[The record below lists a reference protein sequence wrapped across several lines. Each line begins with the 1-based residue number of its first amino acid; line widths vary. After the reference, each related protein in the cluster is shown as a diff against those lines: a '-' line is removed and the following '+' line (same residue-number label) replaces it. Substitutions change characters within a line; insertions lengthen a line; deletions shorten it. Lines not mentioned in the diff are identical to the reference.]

1 MFQWNLWDNGFSFRK
16 TLLNTSNDS
25 DKKPIITEPQN
36 FVIDWMLAI
45 LLSGYCVS
53 TRRWEVFV
61 KCSFCV
67 DLIAAGIWRIVR
79 YLVRSRAGCTASR
92 ARFQS
97 GMFTGACPICNKHV
111 SGIPELLTRYSR
123 RWVED
128 TNKHTHRNLLHLL
141 YRNDLPSIKVN
152 IDLKKKNVSNM
163 PHF

>member
-97 GMFTGACPICNKHV
+97 GISLERVQSVTNTYQ
-111 SGIPELLTRYSR
+111 EYLNYSR
-123 RWVED
+123 V
-128 TNKHTHRNLLHLL
+128 THV
-141 YRNDLPSIKVN
+141 DE
-152 IDLKKKNVSNM
+152 LKIRIST
-163 PHF
+163 HFEICYTFCIVMIYPVFR